1 MLTTWDKAIAAFL
14 TAIVTTLAV
23 LNIDV
28 SWLTPAM
35 QTAIVGLL
43 TGLVTWLVPNKTA

>member
-1 MLTTWDKAIAAFL
+1 MITTWDKAIAAFV

-28 SWLTPAM
+28 SWLTPAV

-43 TGLVTWLVPNKTA
+43 TGIVTWAVPNKSA